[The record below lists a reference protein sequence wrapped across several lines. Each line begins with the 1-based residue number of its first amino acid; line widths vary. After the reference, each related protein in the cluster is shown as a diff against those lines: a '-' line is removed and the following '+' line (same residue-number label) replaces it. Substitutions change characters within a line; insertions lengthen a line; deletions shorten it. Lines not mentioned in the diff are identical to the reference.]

1 MEIRHRVYY
10 TQNRIGH
17 PPPEDGMISEMRIS
31 PVLSALLSRGGE
43 YGELFY
49 EEVRTFLVLL
59 EDGKIERVL
68 SGTDSGIGIRLICRG
83 RTFYAYTND
92 LCEKTLLSLA
102 GDLSRYAEGSGVD
115 AELPASSAPAR
126 NPTVVRVSPSSRGVG
141 EKVALV
147 RLMDRV
153 ARGASPNVLQ
163 VRASYGEAER
173 RIEVAAHPGIFAS
186 DAQTFSLLSV
196 QCVAGSGGVLATGY
210 ESGGGTA
217 GWEFLEEHD
226 PETLAR
232 KAAGRAVRTL
242 SAPRIEGGRMPVILS
257 AEAGGTMVHE
267 AIGHGLEADLA
278 RQGMSVY
285 KDSLGRQVACP
296 LVSIVDDATVPGKRG
311 SFGIDDEGTPGE
323 RTVLVE
329 NGILKGFLHDRL
341 SAMKEGGRPTGNGRR
356 ESYRHKPIPRMT
368 NTIILPGSSPPS
380 DVLSSVDRGL
390 LVLKMGGGQVN
401 TVTGDFMFEVA
412 EGYRIENG
420 RQGEPI
426 RGATITGNG
435 PEALNMIDC
444 VGNDLGFG
452 LGTCGKD
459 GQGVPVG
466 DAQPTLR
473 FGPPY
478 ITVG

>member
-1 MEIRHRVYY
+1 ML
-10 TQNRIGH
+10 
-17 PPPEDGMISEMRIS
+17 SEMRIT

-49 EEVRTFLVLL
+49 EEVRTLLVLL
-59 EDGKIERVL
+59 EDGRIERVL
-68 SGTDSGIGIRLICRG
+68 SGTDSGVGIRLIFRG
-83 RTFYAYTND
+83 KTFYAYTND
-92 LCEKTLLSLA
+92 VSGRTLLSLA
-102 GDLSRYAEGSGVD
+102 GDLSRYAEGGGAPVD
-115 AELPASSAPAR
+115 LPASVAAARSPSA
-126 NPTVVRVSPSSRGVG
+126 VRVPPSSRGIG

-147 RLMDRV
+147 SLMDRV
-153 ARGASPNVLQ
+153 ARGTSPEIRQ

-173 RIEVAAHPGIFAS
+173 RIEVAAHPGVFAS

-196 QCVAGSGGVLATGY
+196 QCVAGDGSGLAVGY
-210 ESGGGTA
+210 ESGGGTV
-217 GWEFLEEHD
+217 GWEFMEEFS

-232 KAAGRAVRTL
+232 KAAGRATRTL
-242 SAPRIEGGRMPVILS
+242 SARRIEGGRMPVILS

-285 KDSLGRQVACP
+285 KDALGREVANP
-296 LVSIVDDATVPGKRG
+296 RVSIVDDATVPGKRG
-311 SFGIDDEGTPGE
+311 SFGIDDEGTPGG

-329 NGILKGFLHDRL
+329 DGVLKGFLHDRL
-341 SAMKEGGRPTGNGRR
+341 SAMKEDARATGNGRR

-368 NTIILPGSSPPS
+368 NTIILPGSTPPAE
-380 DVLSSVDRGL
+380 VLSSVDRGL

-420 RQGEPI
+420 RQGEPV

-435 PEALNMIDC
+435 PEALKMIDR
-444 VGNDLGFG
+444 VGSDLGFG
-452 LGTCGKD
+452 LGTCGKE

-473 FGPPY
+473 IGPPY